1 MMFDIT
7 YQNGQNPGFQNASN
21 RQNMQAAQSPSS
33 GLQMGPEIPME
44 DVLDPQSN
52 EEVVRGSLQ
61 QDLANNLGYYV
72 EIDFLIGSS
81 NIVTQRGILYSVG
94 VNYVTL
100 YHETEDRYVVCDL
113 YSIKFVTF
121 YNSRVTPRSQQSMG
135 SAMTRR
141 M

>member
-1 MMFDIT
+1 MMFDAT
-7 YQNGQNPGFQNASN
+7 YPNGQSGQNPGVRNVSN
-21 RQNMQAAQSPSS
+21 AQSPAA
-33 GLQMGPEIPME
+33 GLQMGPEIPMDE
-44 DVLDPQSN
+44 VLNPQSN
-52 EEVVRGSLQ
+52 EEVVRGSIQ

-72 EIDFLIGSS
+72 EIDFLIGAS

-94 VNYVTL
+94 INYVTL
-100 YHETEDRYVVCDL
+100 YHDTEDRYVVCDL

>member
-1 MMFDIT
+1 MMFDGT
-7 YQNGQNPGFQNASN
+7 YQNGRNSN
-21 RQNMQAAQSPSS
+21 LQGSPNSQAAQAPM
-33 GLQMGPEIPME
+33 GCLQMGPEIPME
-44 DVLDPQSN
+44 EVLDPQSN
-52 EEVVRGSLQ
+52 EDVVRGSLQ

-72 EIDFLIGSS
+72 EIDFLIGAS

-100 YHETEDRYVVCDL
+100 YHDTEDRYVVCDL

>member
-1 MMFDIT
+1 MIFDPYNT
-7 YQNGQNPGFQNASN
+7 PKAGA
-21 RQNMQAAQSPSS
+21 AAQN
-33 GLQMGPEIPME
+33 GLQMGPEIPMA

-52 EEVVRGSLQ
+52 EDVMRGSLQ

-72 EIDFLIGSS
+72 EIDFLIGTS

-100 YHETEDRYVVCDL
+100 YHDTEDRYVVCDL

-121 YNSRVTPRSQQSMG
+121 YNSRVTPPSLRQGG
-135 SAMTRR
+135 SAVNTMTRQL
-141 M
+141 